1 MAKITIL
8 YSYFGQ
14 MDMVEKQVLE
24 WQKYKDKVKLVY
36 VDDCATVPLIKPLG
50 VEVYRVLDDIKWN
63 QGGARNLGM
72 SVSKGWV
79 LMLDMDY
86 LVTEENLEQIIAL
99 KPKKG
104 TVYYFGR
111 TGEDISYT
119 LYLIHTDDFKK
130 TGGYDEDFSGHYG
143 WEDAL
148 FNRRVKDTLSREA
161 HEEIKITY
169 FPGESSGG
177 ADSQRNR
184 DLLNWKLMFPEKG
197 KNIRFKWVK
206 L

>member
-1 MAKITIL
+1 MAKISIL

-14 MDMVEKQVLE
+14 IEMVEKQVKE
-24 WQKYKDKVKLVY
+24 WQKYKDRVKLVY
-36 VDDCATVPLIKPLG
+36 VDDCSKVPLVKPKG

-72 SVSKGWV
+72 SILKGWV
-79 LMLDMDY
+79 LVLDMDY
-86 LVTEENLEQIIAL
+86 LVTKKNVEQILAL

-111 TGEDISYT
+111 TGENISYT
-119 LYLIHTDDFKK
+119 LYLIHSDDFKK

-148 FNRRVKDTLSREA
+148 MNRRIKDTLNREA
-161 HEEIKITY
+161 HEEIKIQY

-177 ADSQRNR
+177 ADSQRNK
-184 DLLNWKLMFPEKG
+184 DLLSWKLMFPEKG
-197 KNIRFKWVK
+197 ENIRFKWKK